1 MRVAGL
7 WKPRRLWGA
16 EMSYLSRTEIEKIAD
31 RVITQ
36 YKKSYIPERRMCYRV
51 DVNELAAMLGYR
63 IIYTYITKDGS
74 VLGQTSNG
82 EVWTTIYNDDMKP
95 LLFLLDGKTI
105 LVEKRLQ
112 ANPKTIGRMNF
123 TIAHELAHQLIN
135 ELYPEYSG
143 VQNRVFCD
151 YRRSVKPKVVGK
163 DWYEW
168 QADALASALL
178 LPLDAIQDAMFMNG
192 LGDKITVLSRRYSEW
207 KYRQFCQ
214 MADYLQVSRTALSY
228 RMEQFGLLERN
239 RLVKEAQARK
249 GAS

>member
-1 MRVAGL
+1 M
-7 WKPRRLWGA
+7 KF
-16 EMSYLSRTEIEKIAD
+16 LSRADIEKISD
-31 RVITQ
+31 RVIAQ
-36 YKKSYIPERRMCYRV
+36 YKETYIPERRMCYRV
-51 DVNELAAMLGYR
+51 DITELAAMLGYR
-63 IIYTYITKDGS
+63 ILYVHITKDGS
-74 VLGQTSNG
+74 ILGQTSNG

-112 ANPKTIGRMNF
+112 ADPKSIGRMNF

-135 ELYPEYSG
+135 KMFPEYSG
-143 VQNRVFCD
+143 AQNRVFRD
-151 YRRSVKPKVVGK
+151 YRRSVKPKKVGK

-178 LPLDAIQDAMFMNG
+178 LPLDAIQDAMFMFS
-192 LGDKITVLSRRYSEW
+192 LGEKITVLSRKYSEW
-207 KYRQFCQ
+207 KYHQFCQ

-239 RLVKEAQARK
+239 RLVEEAQVRK
-249 GAS
+249 GVA

>member
-1 MRVAGL
+1 MNF
-7 WKPRRLWGA
+7 
-16 EMSYLSRTEIEKIAD
+16 LSRADIERISD
-31 RVITQ
+31 RVIAQ
-36 YKKSYIPERRMCYRV
+36 YKETYIPERRMCYRV
-51 DVNELAAMLGYR
+51 DIIEVAAMLGYQ
-63 IIYTYITKDGS
+63 IKYVHITKDGS
-74 VLGQTSNG
+74 ILGQTSHG
-82 EVWTTIYNDDMKP
+82 EVWTTIYDDNMNS

-112 ANPKTIGRMNF
+112 NNPKSAGRMNF

-143 VQNRVFCD
+143 AQNRVFCD
-151 YRRSVKPKVVGK
+151 YRRSVKPKKVGK

-178 LPLDAIQDAMFMNG
+178 LPLDAIQDAMFMFS
-192 LGDKITVLSRRYSEW
+192 LGDKIKVLSRKYSEW
-207 KYRQFCQ
+207 KYNQFCQ

-239 RLVKEAQARK
+239 RLVEEAQARK
-249 GAS
+249 GVA